1 MHFRDQSAT
10 MAACHNLG
18 VLAILT
24 FIFYCAA
31 ATELNELNHASVM
44 GSVKEGLSQEWML
57 QKQSGDQQTYQQRG
71 QADHQENQDNTE
83 DQGDNEDQ
91 GDIED
96 QGDHEDG
103 DNEDDGN
110 GDHGDQEDNENQED
124 NNNHEDQEHHEDNEN
139 HKKEEEEEEE
149 KEDEQKEEHSAA
161 STPPKS
167 TIDIIKTVFNVSGH
181 NACTIKYKYI
191 MYAIP

>member
-1 MHFRDQSAT
+1 MWVVCQAT
-10 MAACHNLG
+10 MAACQNLA

-31 ATELNELNHASVM
+31 ATELNELNHVSVM
-44 GSVKEGLSQEWML
+44 GSVKEGFSQEWML

-124 NNNHEDQEHHEDNEN
+124 NNHEDQKHHEDNEN
-139 HKKEEEEEEE
+139 HKKEEE
-149 KEDEQKEEHSAA
+149 KEDVQKEEHSAA

-181 NACTIKYKYI
+181 NIFLHTI
-191 MYAIP
+191 P